1 MLSRSTARWLLRI
14 VLSTFLVFFACAA
27 GAQTPADHTAPAPT
41 AQELADAKKH
51 FDIGLKLYN
60 EGAFQEALAEFETS
74 YRLGHRP
81 SGLKSIAQCQRELK
95 RFAEAYTAY
104 RRLLDVHGAQ
114 LSPAEASTVK
124 RTLEELAILTG
135 SLDIKVDQASAA
147 IDLDGKSLGQSPLA
161 GALRVGLGSHV
172 VRVNKPGFEPFEKEV
187 SIASEQSI
195 ELKVVLEPEVTTGHL
210 AIREPSEHEVHVFV
224 DGADKGPAPWEGE
237 LPPGDHEVF
246 VQSDKFASEPRT
258 VSVVRKERLDVA
270 LDATTLL
277 GHLRVTT
284 LPVSAAI
291 AIDGKSVGT
300 GVWEADLPPG
310 SHRVEVSL
318 AGFPSAVRDVTL
330 VRGQVMVQEIPLT
343 AAIAGAA
350 GPDYVGIY
358 SRINLFAVLS
368 PTQTQI
374 FNQDTPK
381 QTHFGVGSALR
392 IGYGLDI
399 FAVELVGIFM
409 VDHYDVPE
417 PSAATS
423 PPTGAMC
430 VGCTGGVTGF
440 DGFVGL
446 GGRVTSHGANARF
459 TFGVA
464 PGAAVHALTVTDGF
478 NSNGASSAACG
489 GPSQPT
495 CNMTA
500 GGNGNGGSNNLSGG
514 YVAPGL
520 AFDGGMLVGSTPGGK
535 FFLGVHGWLDL
546 PSTLLLGPDTSGI
559 PSSVLNQPGNTLRAV
574 HGAQFYV
581 GPTLGLQFGH

>member
-1 MLSRSTARWLLRI
+1 MLSRSTARWLLCI
-14 VLSTFLVFFACAA
+14 VLSTSFVFFACAA
-27 GAQTPADHTAPAPT
+27 GAQTPPAAPAPT

-114 LSPAEASTVK
+114 LSPAEVSTVK
-124 RTLEELAILTG
+124 RTLDELAILTG
-135 SLDIKVDQASAA
+135 SLDVKVDQATAA

-161 GALRVGLGSHV
+161 GPLRVGLGSHV
-172 VRVNKPGFEPFEKEV
+172 VRVTKAGFEPFEKEV

-195 ELKVVLEPEVTTGHL
+195 ELKVVLEHELTTGHL
-210 AIREPSEHEVHVFV
+210 AVRESSEHEVHVFV
-224 DGADKGPAPWEGE
+224 DGEDKGPAPWEGE

-258 VSVVRKERLDVA
+258 VSIVRKERLDVA

-284 LPVSAAI
+284 IPVSAAI
-291 AIDGKSVGT
+291 AVDGKGVGT
-300 GVWEADLPPG
+300 GVWEADLAPG

-343 AAIAGAA
+343 AAIAGSE
-350 GPDYVGIY
+350 GPDYFGIY

-381 QTHFGVGSALR
+381 QTHFGGGSALR
-392 IGYGLDI
+392 VGYGLDF

-417 PSAATS
+417 PSAAAS

-430 VGCTGGVTGF
+430 LGCTGGVTGF

-464 PGAAVHALTVTDGF
+464 PGVAVHSLQVTDGF
-478 NSNGASSAACG
+478 NSTGASSAPCG
-489 GPSQPT
+489 GPGEPMCNPT
-495 CNMTA
+495 SNT
-500 GGNGNGGSNNLSGG
+500 GNGNNGSNNFSGG

-520 AFDGGMLVGSTPGGK
+520 VFDGGMLVGSTPGGK

-546 PSTLLLGPDTSGI
+546 PSTLLFGPDTSGI
-559 PSSVLNQPGNTLRAV
+559 PSTVLNQPGNTLYAV
-574 HGAQFYV
+574 HGPQFYI
-581 GPTLGLQFGH
+581 GPALGLQFGH